1 MKTILVA
8 GAVSL
13 VLALFGTP
21 LAIRIF
27 TRRGYGQAIREEGP
41 AGHATKRGTP
51 TMGGTVIVIASLI
64 GYFTGNVVT
73 GQVPSTSGLLVM
85 MLMISLFGLG
95 ITALWLT
102 SGNMQIGTNVNQR
115 TQALYC
121 AEAGIERRLAAR
133 QAGAAL

>member
-13 VLALFGTP
+13 LLALFGTP

-27 TRRGYGQAIREEGP
+27 RRRGYGQAIREEGP

-64 GYFTGNVVT
+64 GYFTGNVAT
-73 GQVPSTSGLLVM
+73 GQVPSVSGVLVM
-85 MLMISLFGLG
+85 ALMTGLG
-95 ITALWLT
+95 FV
-102 SGNMQIGTNVNQR
+102 G
-115 TQALYC
+115 
-121 AEAGIERRLAAR
+121 
-133 QAGAAL
+133 